1 MNNKRSS
8 EKDFLKVKL
17 KRQIILSNVSL
28 TLSLISFTIVILL
41 ILLKSR

>member
-1 MNNKRSS
+1 MKIKRSS

-17 KRQIILSNVSL
+17 ERQIILSNVSL